1 MISLFEWA
9 TILIKF
15 VVLWAP
21 PTWNHGSLLE
31 KDAQMRVY
39 EAVLRKHIYISSHL
53 LFRTE
58 FSRKFFIACLQFV
71 SL

>member
-1 MISLFEWA
+1 MGNDFNQVCSFMGTADVKSWIITKQRCSNA
-9 TILIKF
+9 
-15 VVLWAP
+15 
-21 PTWNHGSLLE
+21 N
-31 KDAQMRVY
+31 VY
-39 EAVLRKHIYISSHL
+39 EAVLREHVYISSHL